1 MLLPFSFPLNFAP
14 PNPIL
19 NRRASIRETDKM
31 TMTTM
36 QNVFILMGESEILK
50 TAERVEDKIAY
61 EMKGTRSSE
70 IRIPKRDE

>member
-1 MLLPFSFPLNFAP
+1 
-14 PNPIL
+14 
-19 NRRASIRETDKM
+19 
-31 TMTTM
+31 M